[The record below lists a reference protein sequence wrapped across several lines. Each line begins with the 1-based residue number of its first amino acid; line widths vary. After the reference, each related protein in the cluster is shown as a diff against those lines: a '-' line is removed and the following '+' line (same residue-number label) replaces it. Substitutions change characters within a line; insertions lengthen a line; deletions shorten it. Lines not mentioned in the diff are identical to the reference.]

1 MKKKL
6 VLLFFA
12 CLLVVL
18 VTVQCAGNS
27 VTPTSSVSA
36 PASSTAAAPASPTSS
51 SSASGSSP
59 TQAAS
64 SFDGPTLLQQ
74 SCTGCHS
81 LDRVTN
87 SHFTADQW
95 GQVVDQ
101 MIGMGA
107 SLTTDE
113 RNFLVNYLAQTY
125 K

>member
-6 VLLFFA
+6 VLLFFV
-12 CLLVVL
+12 CLLVAVI
-18 VTVQCAGNS
+18 TVQCGGNAA
-27 VTPTSSVSA
+27 TPTSSGSSPVSNT
-36 PASSTAAAPASPTSS
+36 SAAPVNPTSS
-51 SSASGSSP
+51 SGSAASP
-59 TQAAS
+59 TQAQA

-74 SCTGCHS
+74 SCAGCHS
-81 LDRVTN
+81 LDRITN

-95 GQVVDQ
+95 AQVVDQ